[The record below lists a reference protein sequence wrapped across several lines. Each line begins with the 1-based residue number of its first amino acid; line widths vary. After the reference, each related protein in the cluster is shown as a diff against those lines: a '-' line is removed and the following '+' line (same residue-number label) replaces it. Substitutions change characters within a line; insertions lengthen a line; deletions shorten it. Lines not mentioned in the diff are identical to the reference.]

1 MESRRM
7 AHIASRVLL
16 YVGTVFLLPAVLAP
30 ATTYTIVIEMPDG
43 LRYAAAF
50 ALK

>member
-1 MESRRM
+1 LSTKGL
-7 AHIASRVLL
+7 SSGT
-16 YVGTVFLLPAVLAP
+16 YVIT
-30 ATTYTIVIEMPDG
+30 IEMPDG